1 MSQLTIRGT
10 VHDLL
15 PPTSQEYQGR
25 NYATQVLVIDISTTN
40 PHLVAFEF
48 DPDKDTLAAS
58 AHRGE
63 EVNITFYPISREGK
77 NANAGKFFTTLKIKR
92 IEIAGRGAQAPA
104 YNPPP
109 QQTNPAPQANTPEPS
124 PIAAA
129 AEEAANDDLPF

>member
-1 MSQLTIRGT
+1 MSNLTIRGT

-25 NYATQVLVIDISTTN
+25 NYATQVLVIDISSTN

-58 AHRGE
+58 AHRGDD
-63 EVNITFYPISREGK
+63 VSITFYPVSREGK

-92 IEIAGRGAQAPA
+92 VEFANAKIQPQAAIPEPQSSSAPA
-104 YNPPP
+104 
-109 QQTNPAPQANTPEPS
+109 PS

-129 AEEAANDDLPF
+129 AVAADDDDLPF